1 MFFARLTVLK
11 DIRDI
16 AQHIWPPDFT
26 TKEQVEVV
34 GASVTKIVVVPKHSF
49 DPLRKR
55 YKR

>member
-16 AQHIWPPDFT
+16 TLHIWPPDFT

-34 GASVTKIVVVPKHSF
+34 GASVTKIAVVPKYSF
-49 DPLRKR
+49 DPLRNR
-55 YKR
+55 YKH

>member
-1 MFFARLTVLK
+1 MFFTRLTVLK

-16 AQHIWPPDFT
+16 TQHIWPQDFV

-34 GASVTKIVVVPKHSF
+34 GASVTKIAVVPKYSF
-49 DPLRKR
+49 DLLRNR